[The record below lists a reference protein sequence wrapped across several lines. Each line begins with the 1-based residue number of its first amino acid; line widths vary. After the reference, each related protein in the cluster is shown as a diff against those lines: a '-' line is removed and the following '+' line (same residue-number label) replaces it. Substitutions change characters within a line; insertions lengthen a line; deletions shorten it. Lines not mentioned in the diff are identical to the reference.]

1 MQRELSKLFFISF
14 FLGAKNPVRPLD
26 KKKKFQLPKTSEV
39 SNMQHEYQNQW
50 GSCAIKRVYIKKK
63 KYWWGRRYESGYY
76 YVYAWKECLGL
87 YLYLYFVETSAANQ
101 CPTNGTMRAAC
112 QGQTKKNEYY
122 ICICIYPSE

>member
-63 KYWWGRRYESGYY
+63 ILMGAAVRKWVLLCVCMKRVFGLVFIFVFRGN
-76 YVYAWKECLGL
+76 ECSKSMPNKRN
-87 YLYLYFVETSAANQ
+87 Y
-101 CPTNGTMRAAC
+101 
-112 QGQTKKNEYY
+112 
-122 ICICIYPSE
+122 

>member
-63 KYWWGRRYESGYY
+63 NTDGG
-76 YVYAWKECLGL
+76 G
-87 YLYLYFVETSAANQ
+87 
-101 CPTNGTMRAAC
+101 GTKVGTTMCMHEKSVWAC
-112 QGQTKKNEYY
+112 IY
-122 ICICIYPSE
+122 ICISWKRVQQINAQQTELWELRVRAKQKKTSTIYIGIYPSE